1 MGYRNKV
8 IAGFSWQIG
17 LKFGLAILAL
27 IKIFFL
33 SRLLSP
39 TEFGVFALIAI
50 ALGISEAVTQT
61 GINITILQV
70 VADNQRLN
78 RLINTAWLVAMV
90 RGLLIALILF
100 MIGFLLSLFFSNPDL
115 IRLTAL
121 ASLVPVIKGFINPSI
136 VLWQKNLQFH
146 NDTYFHLTKQVVE
159 VVSTVVL
166 ALVWQ
171 SVEVFIWGMIIAA
184 GFEAALSWVTAKPR
198 PKLSYDNSSLQLILQ
213 NAKGLSITAALSY
226 LSENLDDLILGKTL
240 GTYQLGLYHNA
251 YTLTHKL
258 NYEPTKAAN
267 YSLMAIYTKLTVEKT
282 RLWQAFR
289 QAFGLI
295 TLGLG
300 AITLLM
306 IFLRQ
311 TIVDLALGI
320 TWQAVVPLIPWLA
333 LAGLAQSLVALIYT
347 LQIAQKKY
355 RLVNWHLL
363 ATVLI
368 LSISL
373 YWTSVTSGI
382 LMAVMALAVTRWF
395 LLIPLI
401 LFTIKYRK
409 TGI

>member
-8 IAGFSWQIG
+8 IAGFSWQIV
-17 LKFGLAILAL
+17 LKLGISVLAL

-61 GINITILQV
+61 GINITILQLV
-70 VADNQRLN
+70 ENNQGLN
-78 RLINTAWLVAMV
+78 RLISTAWLVALV
-90 RGLLIALILF
+90 RGVVIAAVL
-100 MIGFLLSLFFSNPDL
+100 MVIGVFLSIFFSNPDL

-121 ASLVPVIKGFINPSI
+121 AGLIPIIKGFINPSI
-136 VLWQKNLQFH
+136 VLWQKNLLFH
-146 NDTYFHLTKQVVE
+146 KDTYFHLFKQAVE
-159 VVSTVVL
+159 VVSTVTL

-171 SVEVFIWGMIIAA
+171 SVEVFVWGMIIAA
-184 GFEAALSWVTAKPR
+184 GFEVVLSWAAAKPR
-198 PKLSYDNSSLQLILQ
+198 PRLIYDKSSLNLILQ

-267 YSLMAIYTKLTVEKT
+267 YSLLAIYTKLATEKD

-289 QAFGLI
+289 KAFAL
-295 TLGLG
+295 LSLSLG
-300 AITLLM
+300 AITFVM
-306 IFLRQ
+306 VITRQ
-311 TIVDLALGI
+311 FMVDIALGAA
-320 TWQAVVPLIPWLA
+320 WQAVIPLIPWLA

-355 RLVNWHLL
+355 RLINWHLL
-363 ATVLI
+363 ITVLV
-368 LSISL
+368 LSASL
-373 YWTSVTSGI
+373 YWSSVSSGI
-382 LMAVMALAVTRWF
+382 VMAVAALALTRWI
-395 LLIPLI
+395 LLIPL
-401 LFTIKYRK
+401 LFLTIRYKK
-409 TGI
+409 TGV